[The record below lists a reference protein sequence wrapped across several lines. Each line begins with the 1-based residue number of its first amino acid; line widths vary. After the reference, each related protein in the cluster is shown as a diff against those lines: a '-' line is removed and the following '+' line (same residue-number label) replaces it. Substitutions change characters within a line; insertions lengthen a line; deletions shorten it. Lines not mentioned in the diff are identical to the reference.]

1 MRSMTGFGAGRASDG
16 ERVFSVE
23 ARSVNHR
30 YCDVRVHLPHD
41 LAGLES
47 RLEAIARKRVERGR
61 VDISIEASYVA
72 AAAPPELDV
81 ARARGYR
88 DALYVLA
95 EELNLEAKVSLEMI
109 AGLPGVI
116 RTPESNTD
124 LEKIGEALDAALETA
139 VGELVKMREREGRAL
154 GEELRARLSSVNGLI
169 DAIRTDVPRSNA
181 ERKQRLEQ
189 RLAELLTNRP
199 LDAARVEQE
208 VAVLVDRADV
218 TEELTRLSSHVS
230 QLELLLSAKEA
241 VGRKLD
247 FMLQEMHRE
256 ANTIGSKTMNARIS
270 HLVVDL
276 KAELERMR
284 EQIQNVE

>member
-16 ERVFSVE
+16 ERIFAVE

-41 LAGLES
+41 LAGLEP

-61 VDISIEASYVA
+61 VDISIEVSSASA
-72 AAAPPELDV
+72 TSPPELDV

-88 DALYVLA
+88 DALYALA
-95 EELNLEAKVSLEMI
+95 KELNLEPKVSLEMI

-116 RTPESNTD
+116 RAPESNAD
-124 LEKIGEALDAALETA
+124 LEKIGEALDGALETA
-139 VGELVKMREREGRAL
+139 IGELVKMREREGRAL
-154 GEELRARLSSVNGLI
+154 GEELRARLQAVTALI
-169 DAIRTDVPRSNA
+169 DAIRTDIPRSNA
-181 ERKQRLEQ
+181 ERKLRLEQ
-189 RLAELLTNRP
+189 RLTELLANRP
-199 LDAARVEQE
+199 LDSARVEQE
-208 VAVLVDRADV
+208 IAVLVDRADV
-218 TEELTRLSSHVS
+218 TEELTRLSSHVA
-230 QLELLLSAKEA
+230 QLEILLSAKEG

-284 EQIQNVE
+284 EQSQNVE